1 MSLINDLDS
10 TKGKK
15 KYQKLSV
22 NLGIESFTVLI
33 PADQYQ
39 TFESKL
45 VESINSPV
53 KFNIRKLTSLVAEF
67 NGTVE
72 GK

>member
-53 KFNIRKLTSLVAEF
+53 KFNTRKLNSLVAEF
-67 NGTVE
+67 HGTVE
-72 GK
+72 DK

>member
-53 KFNIRKLTSLVAEF
+53 KFNTRKLTSLVAEF

>member
-53 KFNIRKLTSLVAEF
+53 KFNTRKLNSLVAEF

>member
-33 PADQYQ
+33 PAVQYQ

-53 KFNIRKLTSLVAEF
+53 KFNTRTLTSLVAEF

-72 GK
+72 G